1 MPKLNAIQFWVWSFL
16 NFESQSIE
24 YFFGLT
30 ETQIDL
36 PLNWYTLAPM
46 KVSHFKF

>member
-36 PLNWYTLAPM
+36 YFGSDESIA
-46 KVSHFKF
+46 F